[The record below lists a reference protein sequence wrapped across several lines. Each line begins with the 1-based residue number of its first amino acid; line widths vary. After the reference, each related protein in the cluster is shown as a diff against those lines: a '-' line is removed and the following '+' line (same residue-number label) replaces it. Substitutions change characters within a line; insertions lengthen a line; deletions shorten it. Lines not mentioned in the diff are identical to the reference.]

1 MVSYNFFLLDM
12 FDNKDVT
19 EWTEAF
25 DIVDMPVIQFS
36 CAALFSKILLL
47 QYNIN
52 ETIAIGEPLM
62 GKLRYLYILWSIIY
76 CLPF

>member
-1 MVSYNFFLLDM
+1 M

-25 DIVDMPVIQFS
+25 DIIDMPGIQFS

-47 QYNIN
+47 QFSFN
-52 ETIAIGEPLM
+52 ETIAIGEPIM
-62 GKLRYLYILWSIIY
+62 GRG
-76 CLPF
+76 